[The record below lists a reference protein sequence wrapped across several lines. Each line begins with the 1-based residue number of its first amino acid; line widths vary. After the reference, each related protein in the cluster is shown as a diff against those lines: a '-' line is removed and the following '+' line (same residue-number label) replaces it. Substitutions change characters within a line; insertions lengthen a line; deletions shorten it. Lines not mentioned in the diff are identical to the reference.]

1 MRAIRK
7 RHPYYFP
14 FIFETF
20 HAKKLETADSNS
32 FVFTVNL
39 YGSFHCYL
47 GNDESF
53 ECTKE
58 VEVGHST
65 NYYFYYSTIIIYIL
79 STYTYLLSTITITIY
94 TYVKYHM
101 IRIRMIVIVIVV
113 IVILILLILSSY
125 YYYYYY

>member
-79 STYTYLLSTITITIY
+79 STYTYLLSTF
-94 TYVKYHM
+94 
-101 IRIRMIVIVIVV
+101 
-113 IVILILLILSSY
+113 Y
-125 YYYYYY
+125 YYYYYLHICEVPHDKNKNDSNSNSSDSDINTANTL